1 MSLIEIIKKRRSI
14 RKFKSDPIEKEKIDQ
29 LIEALI
35 WAPSARNLQSRK
47 FYFVKSKEMI
57 AKLTQETNRNFDPL
71 PPLFI
76 VCCLNKNLKE
86 AFGDRGENL
95 YAIMDV
101 SASIENLLLTATE
114 LGLATLWMGSFD
126 EEVVKKALEI
136 PDNLRPVSIVPVGYS
151 DDQPPAPPR
160 VDKEEAIQ
168 HI

>member
-126 EEVVKKALEI
+126 EEVVKNALEI